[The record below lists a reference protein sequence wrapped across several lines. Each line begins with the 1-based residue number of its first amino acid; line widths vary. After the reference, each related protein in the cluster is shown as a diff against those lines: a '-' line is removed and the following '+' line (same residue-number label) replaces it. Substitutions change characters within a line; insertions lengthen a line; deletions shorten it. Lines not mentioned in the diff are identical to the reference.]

1 MVKDPNSRFRKTA
14 PSLTFAN
21 ILAFCKLQ
29 NALIFIWIMDIVVT
43 VIPTSQ

>member
-1 MVKDPNSRFRKTA
+1 MVKDTNSRFRKTA

-21 ILAFCKLQ
+21 IVAFYKLQ
-29 NALIFIWIMDIVVT
+29 NTLIFIWIIDIVVI